1 MAPSNGT
8 MVSRLLIPNM
18 LNKPPVQL
26 ILTF

>member
-18 LNKPPVQL
+18 LNKPPAHP